1 MYLDN
6 LSDVDRT
13 IARWVGG
20 LCAVIVGALTATGA
34 WQFFYHEA
42 TPGWGRHELGAEFI
56 RQPPAS
62 TGIAEAHAAF
72 ADLAGILALFVVAW
86 ISARVMYRI
95 SWFAL
100 GALVLVVGS
109 LITGSLVRFNAVYT
123 GQVVSDATDGYWQ
136 FFNGSVDGAVTDR
149 YELGAFTVIFWTLV
163 HIASIPVLA
172 IGTWITLRRAE
183 ARRVA
188 AKGQRPEWL
197 DRVAARREQ

>member
-1 MYLDN
+1 MHLGN

-20 LCAVIVGALTATGA
+20 LSVLILGALTATGI
-34 WQFFYHEA
+34 WQFLFHES
-42 TPGWGRHELGAEFI
+42 TPGWARHELGTKFI
-56 RQPPAS
+56 RQPTAS

-86 ISARVMYRI
+86 ISARVLFRI

-100 GALVLVVGS
+100 AALLLVIAS

-123 GQVVSDATDGYWQ
+123 GQIVSVDTDGYWQ

-149 YELGAFTVIFWTLV
+149 YELGSLTIVFWTLV
-163 HIASIPVLA
+163 HILSIPVLA
-172 IGTWITLRRAE
+172 VGTWVTLRRAE
-183 ARRVA
+183 TRRVA

-197 DRVAARREQ
+197 DRVAARRD